1 MSQLNKKVV
10 SAVTLAPSYE
20 GNVQKEK
27 SPEQQLYEIV
37 SMTLL
42 GRDKFYES
50 SDDQVVK
57 LKALVDT
64 LVKRGKID
72 FVANLAVHARS
83 NLNVRSMPIVLLVT
97 LTERLRYRNMTYQHM
112 RKAIA
117 NTIQRV
123 DEISDMY
130 AYALE
135 VFGDKKAVPLSIKK
149 GVADAFEKFDEYQFG
164 KYKGKGKQLSVKDVL
179 RIVHPKC
186 KDKSQGFLL
195 EKIVKETLSIP
206 YTWETELSK
215 GDRPK
220 KDVWEELIESKKVG
234 YMAMLRNL
242 RNILDAGVSNEHIN
256 MVCDYISNPV
266 AVKNSKQFPYR
277 FLSAMA
283 AVGAHANNKVIR
295 AISKAA
301 DLSLSNVPDLGD
313 NVWVIVDCS
322 ASMTM
327 NWGQTSKDPIRPF
340 AKAALFAA
348 AIAKGNADADN
359 FKLTMFSDKAKHIGF
374 NPDSPVMDIV
384 EKLHSEV
391 YGGGT
396 NLNQALD
403 MVDGL
408 GFEPKTIV
416 IFSDMQVSR
425 LAPRSKTF
433 LNKTDMVKLA
443 VNLDSY
449 NTTPAH
455 ENNQWLQVSGY
466 SDSIFNYIQ
475 IKNSGAGIVKQLS
488 KTFLDLDSIKS
499 L

>member
-1 MSQLNKKVV
+1 MSQLNKK
-10 SAVTLAPSYE
+10 SQTPLASSYE
-20 GNVQKEK
+20 GNVQKTK

-50 SDDQVVK
+50 SDDQVIK
-57 LKALVDT
+57 LKTLVDT

-72 FVANLAVHARS
+72 FVANLAVHTRT

-97 LTERLRYRNMTYQHM
+97 LAERLRYRNMTYQHL

-123 DEISDMY
+123 DEITDMY
-130 AYALE
+130 AYALQ
-135 VFGDKKAVPLSIKK
+135 VFGDKKAVPLAIKK
-149 GVADAFEKFDEYQFG
+149 GVADSFNKFDEYQFG

-186 KDKSQGFLL
+186 KDEAQGFLF
-195 EKIVKETLSIP
+195 EKIVKESLDIP

-215 GDRPK
+215 NDGRSK
-220 KDVWEELIESKKVG
+220 KEVWEELIESKKVG
-234 YMAMLRNL
+234 YMGILRNL
-242 RNILDAGVSNEHIN
+242 RNILDAGVSNNHIN
-256 MVCDYISNPV
+256 TVCDYISNPIAV
-266 AVKNSKQFPYR
+266 ANSKQFPYR
-277 FLSAMA
+277 FLSAMTA
-283 AVGAHANNKVIR
+283 IAGHANNKVIR
-295 AISKAA
+295 AISRAA

-322 ASMTM
+322 SSMTM
-327 NWGQTSKDPIRPF
+327 NWGQTSKEPIRPF

-359 FKLTMFSDKAKHIGF
+359 FKLTMFSDTAKHVGI
-374 NPDSPVMDIV
+374 NPDSPVIDIV
-384 EKLHSEV
+384 QKMHSEV

-396 NLNQALD
+396 NLNEALD
-403 MVDGL
+403 LKDTL

-425 LAPRSKTF
+425 LCPESKTF
-433 LNKTDMVKLA
+433 LNKPNMVKLA
-443 VNLDSY
+443 VNLDAY
-449 NTTPAH
+449 GTTPTH

-475 IKNSGAGIVKQLS
+475 IKNSGAGIVNQLS
-488 KTFLDLDSIKS
+488 KSFLDLDSIKS